1 MAELHGLPGLEID
14 RFDSAEWF
22 ECSRCHKRTDL
33 IDGGDECPEDPAGDM
48 CSACWCERRRADE
61 FADRVMQAAQPHELI
76 DVEPGDGVV
85 RLHAACPSLEFQL
98 EDAEEL
104 IERIREAIEDARGRR
119 A

>member
-1 MAELHGLPGLEID
+1 MANLPIPSPIVIP
-14 RFDSAEWF
+14 FPSAE
-22 ECSRCHKRTDL
+22 R
-33 IDGGDECPEDPAGDM
+33 I
-48 CSACWCERRRADE
+48 RRADE

-85 RLHAACPSLEFQL
+85 KLHAACPSLEFQI

-104 IERIREAIEDARGRR
+104 IERIREAIDDARGRR